1 MITYKLFFYI
11 KNLLYTDYLQVTYK
25 FIDEKKWF
33 VLR

>member
-11 KNLLYTDYLQVTYK
+11 NNLLYTDYLQVTYK
-25 FIDEKKWF
+25 LIDKKKRF